1 MLIGN
6 AHFRLG
12 LRDIF
17 IFIISWCNNKI
28 LTKKEALEFVQL
40 FFAWHLTSKH
50 VLRQAY
56 FGTFSRVYEKCR
68 DGEQRESERRK
79 RWSLR
84 DTMKTEVVDV
94 YIAATQGEEGGNEAN
109 QTDRCRDEC
118 HHGGF
123 RGPDRTKERIKI
135 ENEGSGWGG
144 WKKKIRLKKGKKN
157 ENAFQGWIWKR
168 TATPGWS
175 FPETEV
181 CLCLL
186 RVILTLGLSC
196 FCLDDVGS
204 RVQHHWMTAWW
215 KHNISHWN
223 IWFG

>member
-144 WKKKIRLKKGKKN
+144 WKKK
-157 ENAFQGWIWKR
+157 
-168 TATPGWS
+168 S
-175 FPETEV
+175 
-181 CLCLL
+181 
-186 RVILTLGLSC
+186 
-196 FCLDDVGS
+196 D
-204 RVQHHWMTAWW
+204 
-215 KHNISHWN
+215 
-223 IWFG
+223 